1 MCLTNINKEEEAAII
16 KKLSA
21 NFPCWKILKSKGG
34 RTWYHQN
41 GEQLL
46 TRGKIHKAKRCG
58 KHRAYSTYKPGF
70 HAYISYKD
78 AVITFNYMSP
88 ATNIYIVKFWAKKAD
103 IIKVGEDSC
112 YPKIIAVAVNRITRK

>member
-41 GEQLL
+41 KEPLL
-46 TRGKIHKAKRCG
+46 TRCKIHKAKRYG
-58 KHRAYSTYKPGF
+58 KHRAYPTYEPGF

-78 AVITFNYMSP
+78 VVTSHMYGCYNG
-88 ATNIYIVKFWAKKAD
+88 YIAKFWAMKKD
-103 IIKVGEDSC
+103 IVKIGEDC
-112 YPKIIAVAVNRITRK
+112 LGPHKTVVAVRNIERK